1 MKVGKDGKDG
11 VSITGPDTANGTD
24 GKVAVTG
31 KDGKEAVSI
40 SGKNG
45 VGHIGLNGKDGR
57 SADISVEKVIRTS
70 TVRKSLV
77 LNTLMKTVIH
87 IKWQPKMMVWHTVV
101 IPVMLSRKT

>member
-11 VSITGPDTANGTD
+11 VSITGPDNGTD

-40 SGKNG
+40 SGKDG

-57 SADISVEKVIRTS
+57 SADISVEKGDPDLNGNEITRIKYTDEM
-70 TVRKSLV
+70 VR
-77 LNTLMKTVIH
+77 H
-87 IKWQPKMMVWHTVV
+87 IKWQPRMMVWHTVV
-101 IPVMLSRKT
+101 TPVM